1 MLRFGIFK
9 PEQYLWARDH
19 ERIPRSRVS
28 LVSYDLLN
36 VGDDPTAEQIQIFE
50 EISRTLR
57 TSNGTYRTTFPNRF
71 HDLDDVAT
79 RWIKKSYS
87 GDTELRV
94 QDRAASH
101 ALTSLEWALKLFQ
114 LFPVAKFEASDSMF
128 SLVKLSLN
136 TGEAYV
142 LEPDGHP
149 LQYIKWPFVVSLQR
163 RESWRYPI
171 NRLIAAGA
179 KRRFDRLSLPEKCM
193 ESTSGANHQVSSI
206 PFVHPKAMQFSK
218 ENTRFQLQTRS
229 VFEHLPESC
238 HVLRTM
244 NILNASYFS
253 TDRLVEGINAAFNS
267 LKPGGIWIVG
277 RTLEEDFSNHA
288 TLFRK
293 QQSGWTVMERLGQGS
308 EIEELALRVPSVE
321 NSRV

>member
-1 MLRFGIFK
+1 
-9 PEQYLWARDH
+9 
-19 ERIPRSRVS
+19 VS

-36 VGDDPTAEQIQIFE
+36 VGDEPTAEQIQIFE

-57 TSNGTYRTTFPNRF
+57 TSNGTYRTTFSNRF
-71 HDLDDVAT
+71 HDLDDVAI
-79 RWIKKSYS
+79 RWIKKSFS
-87 GDTELRV
+87 GAIELRV

-101 ALTSLEWALKLFQ
+101 ALTSLEWALKLFP
-114 LFPVAKFEASDSMF
+114 LFPLATFEASDSMF

-136 TGEAYV
+136 TGGAYV
-142 LEPDGHP
+142 LEPHGHP

-179 KRRFDRLSLPEKCM
+179 KRRFNRLPLPEEWM
-193 ESTSGANHQVSSI
+193 ESTNGANHRVSTI
-206 PFVHPKAMQFSK
+206 PFVHPKAVQYSK
-218 ENTRFQLQTRS
+218 ENARFQLQTRS

-253 TDRLVEGINAAFNS
+253 ADQLVEGIKATFDS

-288 TLFRK
+288 TLFLK
-293 QQSGWTVMERLGQGS
+293 QQSGWSVLERLGRGS
-308 EIEELALRVPSVE
+308 EIEELALRVPPE
-321 NSRV
+321 NSRI